1 VRIEFHPDAL
11 EEYLQAANYYGQQ
24 QDGLQHRFIEKV
36 ELTVKQILID
46 PKRFRFFEKDI
57 RRSLTPVFPYAV
69 LYTIE
74 PEFIHIIAITHC
86 ARRPGYWKE
95 RLTDD

>member
-1 VRIEFHPDAL
+1 M
-11 EEYLQAANYYGQQ
+11 QAANYYGQQ
-24 QDGLQHRFIEKV
+24 QDGLQHRFIDKV
-36 ELTVKQILID
+36 ELTVKQILND
-46 PKRFRFFEKDI
+46 PKRFRFFEEDI

-86 ARRPGYWKE
+86 ARRPGYWKG